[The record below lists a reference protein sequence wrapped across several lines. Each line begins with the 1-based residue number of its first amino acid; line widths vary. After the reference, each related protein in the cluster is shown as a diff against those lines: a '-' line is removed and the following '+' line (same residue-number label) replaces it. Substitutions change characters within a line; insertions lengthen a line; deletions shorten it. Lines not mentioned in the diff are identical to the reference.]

1 MMVVDP
7 EFVIFTGPMFGGK
20 TTRLLSELERYKLR
34 QKKVYTFKPMV
45 DTRYES
51 LGKSIITHRG
61 YEMNSIP
68 IESAESIIEYLN
80 KRRVTTGVI
89 AVDEAFM
96 VPNISDVLIGLFRRG
111 FTVLVSSIQ
120 LSSDGTP
127 FDEVT
132 KMMPW
137 ATKIEVCPA
146 VCPIT
151 GKDAY
156 YSYRKTADTEKIVV
170 GGTETYEPRCF
181 ETHDVIRIK
190 EEKNE

>member
-1 MMVVDP
+1 MLVDP

-20 TTRLLSELERYKLR
+20 TTRLLSVLERYKLR
-34 QKKVYTFKPMV
+34 QKKIYTFKPLR

-51 LGKSIITHRG
+51 MGRSIVSHRG
-61 YEMNSIP
+61 YETNSVP
-68 IESAESIIEYLN
+68 IEEATDIIEYLN
-80 KRRVTTGVI
+80 HRRVTSGVV

-96 VPNISDVLIGLFRRG
+96 VDGIADVLIGLFRKG
-111 FTVLVSSIQ
+111 FTVMVSSIQ

-127 FDEVT
+127 FEEIT

-156 YSYRKTADTEKIVV
+156 YTYRKTTDTEKIVV

-181 ETHDVIRIK
+181 ETHDLIK
-190 EEKNE
+190 TKGN

>member
-1 MMVVDP
+1 MMFVDP

-20 TTRLLSELERYKLR
+20 TTRLLSVLERYKLR
-34 QKKVYTFKPMV
+34 QKKIYTFKPLK
-45 DTRYES
+45 DTRFEV
-51 LGKSIITHRG
+51 LGKCIITHRG
-61 YEMNSIP
+61 YETNSIP
-68 IESAESIIEYLN
+68 IESADDILEYLS
-80 KRRVTTGVI
+80 KRRVTSGVV

-96 VPNISDVLIGLFRRG
+96 VAGLADVLIGLFRKG

-127 FDEVT
+127 FEEVS

-156 YSYRKTADTEKIVV
+156 YTYRKTDETEAIVV
-170 GGTETYEPRCF
+170 GGIETYEPRCF
-181 ETHDVIRIK
+181 ETHDLIKIK
-190 EEKNE
+190 EEIK